1 MDHNKNFKTYDYTS
15 IVVSKEFE
23 SIYID
28 TYESFGW
35 ELTTSELSMQNTSMT
50 KNIKLSFKRDRKIN
64 KKNDLN
70 KLQKETEVCFSNI
83 KKYENQKTS
92 IATIKALSIGFLAI
106 VFIALSVFIITDY
119 IKISIVFSIL
129 FGIIGILLC
138 IPPYFVYKKNTIRS
152 TEKLDPLIDKE
163 YDKISDI
170 CLNAHNLVVNNE
182 CR

>member
-1 MDHNKNFKTYDYTS
+1 MNTNKNFTTYDYTS
-15 IVVSKEFE
+15 VVVNKELE
-23 SIYID
+23 SVYID

-35 ELTTSELSMQNTSMT
+35 ELTSSELSMQNTNMS

-64 KKNDLN
+64 KKSELN
-70 KLQKETEVCFSNI
+70 KLLKETEICFSNI
-83 KKYENQKTS
+83 KKFENQKTS
-92 IATIKALSIGFLAI
+92 IATIKALSIGFLAM
-106 VFIALSVFIITDY
+106 VFLALSVFIITDY

-138 IPPYFVYKKNTIRS
+138 IPPYFIYRQTVTNS

-170 CLNAHNLVVNNE
+170 CLKAHNLIVNNE